1 MQKQGMAYRNA
12 LAAVLLWSTVATA
25 FKLSLRHMEPAQLL
39 FYSSSA
45 ATMLLGAVL
54 LVRGRLREALPR
66 DRRDVARSVGL
77 GVLNPFLYYAIL
89 FRAYDLLPAQV
100 AQPLNYTW
108 AIALA
113 LLSIPILKQRIGA
126 RDIVGGLVCYAGV
139 VVISTG
145 GDLLSFSVAS
155 RLGVFLALASTVVW
169 ALYWIYNTKDDRDP
183 VVRLFVNFAFGL
195 PFVAVY
201 CAVVSGFVV
210 ENPAGLLGAAYV
222 GVIEMGVAFV
232 MWLSALRLSEN
243 TARVGNLIFL
253 SPFVSLFFIRSLVGE
268 EILGAT
274 ILGLALVVAGIAFQG
289 AGRRTAAPSD
299 VPGSSTS

>member
-1 MQKQGMAYRNA
+1 MHKQGMAYRNA
-12 LAAVLLWSTVATA
+12 LVAVLLWSTVATA
-25 FKLSLRHMEPAQLL
+25 FKLSLRYLDHAQLL
-39 FYSSSA
+39 FYSSSV
-45 ATMLLGAVL
+45 ATVLLGAVL
-54 LVRGRLREALPR
+54 LVRGRLGEALPR
-66 DRRDVARSVGL
+66 DGRDAARSVGL
-77 GVLNPFLYYAIL
+77 GLLNPFLYYAVL
-89 FRAYDLLPAQV
+89 FKAYDLLPAQV

-126 RDIVGGLVCYAGV
+126 RDIAGGLVCYAGV

-145 GDLLSFSVAS
+145 GDLASFSVS
-155 RLGVFLALASTVVW
+155 SPLGVFLALASTVVW

-183 VVRLFVNFAFGL
+183 VLRLFINFAFGL
-195 PFVAVY
+195 PFVAAY
-201 CAVVSGFVV
+201 CAAVSGFAV
-210 ENPAGLLGAAYV
+210 EDPAGLLGAAYV

-253 SPFVSLFFIRSLVGE
+253 SPFVSLFFIRSLLGE

-274 ILGLALVVAGIAFQG
+274 VLGLVLVVAGIAFQS
-289 AGRRTAAPSD
+289 AGRRARD
-299 VPGSSTS
+299 RD

>member
-1 MQKQGMAYRNA
+1 MHRQRRAYVHA
-12 LAAVLLWSTVATA
+12 MAAVLLWSTVAAA
-25 FKLSLRHMEPAQLL
+25 FKLSLRYLHHAQLL
-39 FYSSSA
+39 FYSTLSA
-45 ATMLLGAVL
+45 TLLLGATL
-54 LVRGRLREALPR
+54 AARGRLRDAIPR
-66 DRRDVARSVGL
+66 DGRDAAKSAAL
-77 GVLNPFLYYAIL
+77 GFLNPFLYYAVL
-89 FRAYDLLPAQV
+89 FKAYDLLPAQI

-126 RDIVGGLVCYAGV
+126 RDIFGGLVCYAGV
-139 VVISTG
+139 VVISTRG
-145 GDLLSFSVAS
+145 EFLSLSVGS
-155 RLGVFLALASTVVW
+155 PLGVALALGSTVVW

-183 VVRLFVNFAFGL
+183 VARLFANFAFGL
-195 PFVAVY
+195 PLVAVY
-201 CAVVSGFVV
+201 CAAVAGFRV
-210 ENPAGLLGAAYV
+210 ERAAGLAGAAYV

-274 ILGLALVVAGIAFQG
+274 VLGLLLVVAGIALQG
-289 AGRRTAAPSD
+289 AGR
-299 VPGSSTS
+299 SSQ

>member
-1 MQKQGMAYRNA
+1 MIGIEVACHDIR
-12 LAAVLLWSTVATA
+12 VLEL
-25 FKLSLRHMEPAQLL
+25 
-39 FYSSSA
+39 
-45 ATMLLGAVL
+45 
-54 LVRGRLREALPR
+54 
-66 DRRDVARSVGL
+66 
-77 GVLNPFLYYAIL
+77 
-89 FRAYDLLPAQV
+89 
-100 AQPLNYTW
+100 
-108 AIALA
+108 
-113 LLSIPILKQRIGA
+113 
-126 RDIVGGLVCYAGV
+126 
-139 VVISTG
+139 
-145 GDLLSFSVAS
+145 
-155 RLGVFLALASTVVW
+155 
-169 ALYWIYNTKDDRDP
+169 
-183 VVRLFVNFAFGL
+183 
-195 PFVAVY
+195 
-201 CAVVSGFVV
+201 VSGFVV